1 MARWGKQDWR
11 ERRDFRRE
19 FRARQHIRSP
29 HSRSPHTHRS
39 GGLRR
44 RLTWMFVLLAFFA
57 VVLTSLLTVT
67 AAYRTLNRVAPEL
80 GLPTFGATGPPW
92 EAADLTP
99 EQQRWRV
106 LGRAV
111 GSELRRSAMT
121 AGLISFAFAAL
132 LATLFTRQLT
142 RPLRRLAEGA
152 RRLEAG
158 ERDLQLPVPPR
169 QDELRDLTLAFNTL
183 TTSLARQEAWRRSL
197 MADIAHD
204 LRTPLAV
211 LRSEVEAMQDGVN
224 PADEVGLG
232 RVHGE
237 VLVLAR
243 LVTDLRTLSLA
254 ESGAMDV
261 HLLSLDAAELLRTL
275 AASYLAPAQAANL
288 RIRLSAPAPVMIL
301 ADGQRLLQVLHNLL
315 DNALRYAAPEAGQ
328 PSTLDLSASA
338 SGRYGLL
345 VVRDHGPGFEP
356 EALGRAFERFYRAD
370 VSRSRDPAGQ
380 RSSGLGLA
388 IARALVQAQGGEI
401 EARNHPDG
409 GAEFTVK
416 LLLDVG
422 V

>member
-1 MARWGKQDWR
+1 MP
-11 ERRDFRRE
+11 ERRGRFRSWRRE
-19 FRARQHIRSP
+19 FRARQQHQRRHGLHQHHP
-29 HSRSPHTHRS
+29 YKH

-44 RLTWMFVLLAFFA
+44 RLTRMFVLLALVTVA
-57 VVLTSLLTVT
+57 LTAFLTVT
-67 AAYRTLNRVAPEL
+67 AAFRTLSRVAPEL
-80 GLPTFGATGPPW
+80 GLPPIGALAPQ
-92 EAADLTP
+92 AAGDSP
-99 EQQRWRV
+99 DQERWRT
-106 LGRAV
+106 LGRAA
-111 GSELRRSAMT
+111 GSELRRSALI

-132 LATLFTRQLT
+132 LASLLTRQLT
-142 RPLRRLAEGA
+142 RPLLRLAEGA

-158 ERDLQLPVPPR
+158 ERGVQLPLPPR

-224 PADEVGLG
+224 PADEAGLG

-261 HLLSLDAAELLRTL
+261 HLCPLDAAELLMTL
-275 AASYLAPAQAANL
+275 AASYQTQAQAASL
-288 RIRLSAPAPVMIL
+288 SIQLSAPQPVILL

-315 DNALRYAAPEAGQ
+315 DNALRYAAPEPGQ
-328 PSTLDLSASA
+328 LGTLDLSASA
-338 SGRYGLL
+338 SGGYGLL
-345 VVRDHGPGFEP
+345 VVRDHGPGFAP

-370 VSRSRDPAGQ
+370 ASRSRDPAGQ

-388 IARALVQAQGGEI
+388 IARALVQAQGGLVV
-401 EARNHPDG
+401 ARNHPEG

-416 LLLDVG
+416 LPLDVG
-422 V
+422 A